1 MNLQINKELQM
12 HLLCLRFSVVRG
24 YHETMYKNTVS
35 TDDGEPLTQARVR
48 IPGETDAQLRLQA
61 RECARQ
67 GVKMMIFPD
76 QATLEAWRVRV
87 AALA

>member
-1 MNLQINKELQM
+1 M
-12 HLLCLRFSVVRG
+12 HTEHLRAMVGCG

-35 TDDGEPLTQARVR
+35 PEEGEPLTQARVR
-48 IPGETDAQLRLQA
+48 RPGETDAQLRGQA

-67 GVKMMIFPD
+67 GIKVMIFPD